1 MVLGRMIDKLHKM
14 PAVKMQEMALLARFL
29 IWDLGFGGMKY
40 GGEVPAVRKV
50 S

>member
-1 MVLGRMIDKLHKM
+1 MER
-14 PAVKMQEMALLARFL
+14 PAGTRFL